1 VGVLTVAVV
10 STGCSSVDADCAGGM
25 VIISPAIWACV
36 TPLVLDEL
44 QQIFLARL
52 SIMGKTVSI
61 SGTNL
66 LSAVHLYSARKGIAA
81 KLLVSS

>member
-1 VGVLTVAVV
+1 
-10 STGCSSVDADCAGGM
+10 M

-52 SIMGKTVSI
+52 WIMGKTVSI
-61 SGTNL
+61 FL
-66 LSAVHLYSARKGIAA
+66 ARIFFPRFIFTAPEKE
-81 KLLVSS
+81 LQPNS

>member
-1 VGVLTVAVV
+1 VF
-10 STGCSSVDADCAGGM
+10 DADSAGGM

-36 TPLVLDEL
+36 TPLVLDVL

-61 SGTNL
+61 FL
-66 LSAVHLYSARKGIAA
+66 ARIFFPRFIFTALEKE
-81 KLLVSS
+81 LQPNS

>member
-1 VGVLTVAVV
+1 
-10 STGCSSVDADCAGGM
+10 M

-52 SIMGKTVSI
+52 WIMGKTVSI
-61 SGTNL
+61 FLATNL

-81 KLLVSS
+81 